1 MAPHHDDRER
11 RGSHPIQEYEP
22 VPERPGS
29 QDVMDRVEIGENG
42 PAGPGLPMTWASVK
56 ELAYVVSVVIG
67 LAGAYYGL
75 RGEIQDVRGE
85 VRDGRHE
92 VEALTGRVVVIERGR
107 SENIPR
113 LEEQIR
119 NNAIQDTRIQNLS
132 ESVGRVVVTVADLAR
147 VLATQSDLIHE
158 THERQAVL
166 EERLGHAGP
175 HDR

>member
-1 MAPHHDDRER
+1 MTGHHEAGR
-11 RGSHPIQEYEP
+11 SHPIQEYEP
-22 VPERPGS
+22 APERPAF
-29 QDVMDRVEIGENG
+29 QEHMDRVEIGENVVG
-42 PAGPGLPMTWASVK
+42 PAGVPMTWASMK

-147 VLATQSDLIHE
+147 VLAIQSDLIHE

-166 EERLGHAGP
+166 EERLGHVGP